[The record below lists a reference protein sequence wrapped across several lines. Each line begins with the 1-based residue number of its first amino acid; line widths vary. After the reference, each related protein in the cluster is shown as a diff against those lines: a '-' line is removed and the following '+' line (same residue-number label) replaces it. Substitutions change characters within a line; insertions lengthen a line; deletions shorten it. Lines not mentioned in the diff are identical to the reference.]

1 MNLILEELAGAHGAR
16 IGLATLDSPQNL
28 NALSLPM
35 IEALDSQLQRWAD
48 DPAITCV
55 LLRGNG
61 PKGFC
66 AGGDVRRLIE
76 VQRDQPGEVH
86 ELARRF
92 FASEY
97 RLDHRI
103 HSYPKPL
110 ICWAHGHVLGG
121 GMGLLQGAGIRIVT
135 PDSLLAMPEIN
146 IGLYPDAGGSWF
158 LRHLPGRMGLFFGL
172 TASQVNATDALAL
185 GLADRLLL
193 PSQQDALIDGLLQL
207 NWQLQ
212 PERQLHSLLQALA
225 AQAASEAP
233 ASQWPERQPHIEQL
247 LDVPD
252 LESAWQALVALADD
266 TDPLLARAARTLQA
280 GCPLTA
286 YLVWEQLQRSRHL
299 SLAETFRLEYAI
311 SLNCC
316 RYPDFSEGVRARLI
330 DKDGNPQ
337 WHWPLLAD
345 VPQAVIEAHFEPTW
359 NGPHPLADL

>member
-1 MNLILEELAGAHGAR
+1 MNVTLEELPGLHGAR
-16 IGLATLDSPQNL
+16 IGLATLDSPLNL

-35 IEALDSQLQRWAD
+35 IETLDHRLRTWAE
-48 DPAITCV
+48 DPSIVCV

-66 AGGDVRRLIE
+66 AGGDVRRLID
-76 VQRDQPGEVH
+76 VQREHPGEVH
-86 ELARRF
+86 ELARHF

-97 RLDHRI
+97 RLDHLI

-121 GMGLLQGAGIRIVT
+121 GMGLMQGAGVRIVT
-135 PDSLLAMPEIN
+135 PDSKLAMPEIN

-158 LRHLPGRMGLFFGL
+158 LRHMPGRLGLFFGL
-172 TASQVNATDALAL
+172 TGSQINATDALVL

-193 PSQQDALIDGLLQL
+193 ASQQDALIEGLTQL

-212 PERQLHSLLQALA
+212 PERQLHSLLQALG
-225 AQAASEAP
+225 AQAAVEAP
-233 ASQWPERQPHIEQL
+233 ASQWLERRERIEQL

-252 LESAWQALVALADD
+252 LESAWQALSALVDD
-266 TDPLLARAARTLQA
+266 PDALLARAGQTLRA

-286 YLVWEQLQRSRHL
+286 HLVWEQLRRSRHL
-299 SLAETFRLEYAI
+299 SLADTLRMEYGI

-316 RYPDFSEGVRARLI
+316 RHPDFSEGVRSRLI
-330 DKDGNPQ
+330 DKDGAPQ
-337 WHWPLLAD
+337 WHWASVTEIPE
-345 VPQAVIEAHFEPTW
+345 AVIEAHFEPTW